1 MCTRYLILLLLI
13 FPFNHSSSREGIN
26 DAKIFNR
33 VNSLNIELFGFTPL
47 GTVYYERLLIN
58 KNKFKTS
65 GQIGFGVEGIPVIA
79 NEILSLNNNH
89 FELGLGILLPEK
101 LFSDSRDITRP
112 FLTGRIGYRYQKP
125 DGRFVFRAG
134 IMPIATQDEYGINA
148 FTAKTTYIWPGFSFG
163 YAF

>member
-1 MCTRYLILLLLI
+1 MGIRYLFLLLLI
-13 FPFNHSSSREGIN
+13 FPFNLSSSQEGIN
-26 DAKIFNR
+26 DAKKFSR

-47 GTVYYERLLIN
+47 GTIYYERLIIN
-58 KNKFKTS
+58 NNKFKTS

-79 NEILSLNNNH
+79 NEILCLNNNH
-89 FELGLGILLPEK
+89 FELGLGIIFPER
-101 LFSDSRDITRP
+101 LFPNSRDITRP

-125 DGRFVFRAG
+125 DGRFVFRLG

-148 FTAKTTYIWPGFSFG
+148 FTDKPTYLWPGFSFG